1 MRSRVLI
8 PLVALAAACAGTG
21 AADPR
26 PQVLAAAYPFAWA
39 AEQVAGPDARVTNLV
54 RAGAEPHDVELAPR
68 QIGAV
73 EQASLVV
80 YLRGFQPAVDDAVRN
95 STKAA
100 RLDLTAVTDVQP
112 LSNDLDDETG
122 SGIDP
127 HVWLDP
133 QRMSRVV
140 AAVAD
145 RLSAVDPSNAAAYR
159 SRADR
164 TRGQVAALDQLFR
177 QRLAQCQRHQLVTAH
192 TAFAYLAGRYGL
204 TQVGVTGLDPEGEPS
219 PRRIAKV
226 ARYAREHDVTTIFF
240 ESRVDPKLAQ
250 TVATEIGART
260 AVLDPVEGVADGD
273 DYLSVMRRNATALG
287 EGLGCR

>member
-1 MRSRVLI
+1 MRPRVLI
-8 PLVALAAACAGTG
+8 PLVALAAACSGTG

-95 STKAA
+95 STRAA
-100 RLDLTAVTDVQP
+100 RLDLTSVTDVQP

-140 AAVAD
+140 ATLAD
-145 RLSAVDPSNAAAYR
+145 RLSAVDPSNAAVYR

-164 TRGQVAALDQLFR
+164 TRAQLTVLDRLFR
-177 QRLAQCQRHQLVTAH
+177 QQLAACDRHELVTAH

-219 PRRIAKV
+219 PRRIADV

-250 TVATEIGART
+250 TVAAEIGART
-260 AVLDPVEGVADGD
+260 AVLDPVEGVAHGD
-273 DYLSVMRRNATALG
+273 DYLSVMRRNATALA

>member
-1 MRSRVLI
+1 
-8 PLVALAAACAGTG
+8 
-21 AADPR
+21 
-26 PQVLAAAYPFAWA
+26 VLAAAYPFAWA
-39 AEQVAGPDARVTNLV
+39 AEQVAGPDARVTDLV
-54 RAGAEPHDVELAPR
+54 RAGAEPHDVELSPR

-95 STKAA
+95 SDRAA
-100 RLDLTAVTDVQP
+100 RLDLTATADVQP

-133 QRMSRVV
+133 ERMSDIV
-140 AAVAD
+140 ATLAD
-145 RLSAVDPSNAAAYR
+145 RLAAADPANAAGYR

-164 TRGQVAALDQLFR
+164 TRQQLAELDRLFR
-177 QRLAQCQRHQLVTAH
+177 QRLADCARHELVTAH

-219 PRRIAKV
+219 PGRIAKV
-226 ARYAREHDVTTIFF
+226 ARYARTHDVTTVFF
-240 ESRVDPKLAQ
+240 ESPVDPKLAE
-250 TVATEIGART
+250 TVAAEIGART
-260 AVLDPVEGVADGD
+260 AVLNPVEGVEPGD
-273 DYLSVMRRNATALG
+273 DYLSVMRRNATALA